1 MNHVVDILLIFTAS
15 VAVGSIVPFILSLFV
30 QRDRSFEIGVILVVL
45 SIVGA
50 CTGLAGGMSRVG
62 AVGSIIPAFLGLL
75 GGLSIYL
82 FGIDRTKG
90 LIASF
95 GAAALSL
102 ALIISY
108 TAGSQF
114 RNIGDDH
121 RDIRSI
127 CANAYTDWE
136 LISNQVAFEK
146 FRERLGALCDS
157 SMSWHVAGRGSLLA
171 RFWYITGEDA
181 SQD

>member
-1 MNHVVDILLIFTAS
+1 MNHIVDILKIFGAS
-15 VAVGSIVPFILSLFV
+15 VLIGSLIPFVLSLAV
-30 QRDRSFEIGVILVVL
+30 QRDRKLEIGIILVVL
-45 SIVGA
+45 SIVGSCA
-50 CTGLAGGMSRVG
+50 GLAGGMSRIG

-82 FGIDRTKG
+82 FGVDRSKG

-95 GAAALSL
+95 GTAALSL
-102 ALIISY
+102 SLIISY

-127 CANAYTDWE
+127 CAAAYSDWE
-136 LISNQVAFEK
+136 LLSNGVAYDK
-146 FRERLGALCDS
+146 FRERLGGLCDR
-157 SMSWHVAGRGSLLA
+157 SMSWHIA
-171 RFWYITGEDA
+171 
-181 SQD
+181 Q

>member
-1 MNHVVDILLIFTAS
+1 MNHVLDILLMFGAS
-15 VAVGSIVPFILSLFV
+15 VCVGTIVPLLLAIAV
-30 QRDRSFEIGVILVVL
+30 QRERSFEITVILVVL

-50 CTGLAGGMSRVG
+50 CAGLAGGMSRVG

-82 FGIDRTKG
+82 FGVDRSKG
-90 LIASF
+90 LISSF

-102 ALIISY
+102 SLIVSY

-127 CANAYTDWE
+127 CATAYTDWE
-136 LISNQVAFEK
+136 LLSNQVAFDK
-146 FRERLGALCDS
+146 FRERLGELCDR
-157 SMSWHVAGRGSLLA
+157 SMSWNVAG
-171 RFWYITGEDA
+171 
-181 SQD
+181 

>member
-1 MNHVVDILLIFTAS
+1 MNHVYDILLIFGAS
-15 VAVGSIVPFILSLFV
+15 VVVGTIIPLLLAIMFQREKSL
-30 QRDRSFEIGVILVVL
+30 EIAVILIVL

-50 CTGLAGGMSRVG
+50 CAGLAGGMSRIG

-82 FGIDRTKG
+82 FGVDRSKG
-90 LIASF
+90 LISSF

-102 ALIISY
+102 SLIVSY

-121 RDIRSI
+121 REIRSI
-127 CANAYTDWE
+127 CAGAYTDWE
-136 LISNQVAFEK
+136 LLSNQAAFEK
-146 FRERLGALCDS
+146 FRERLGGLCDR
-157 SMSWHVAGRGSLLA
+157 SMSWNVAG
-171 RFWYITGEDA
+171 
-181 SQD
+181 